1 MKDYHDIIKQPMDLG
16 TIKQRLETNQYYS
29 AKDCIRDF
37 QLMFKNCYTYNRT
50 PGEVSLIAVRTFAGI

>member
-1 MKDYHDIIKQPMDLG
+1 MDLG

-50 PGEVSLIAVRTFAGI
+50 PGEVSLIAARTFAGT